1 MIHNL
6 TVCKG
11 LKLGIKVL
19 EKALWSGQ
27 EKKKKKKHPLEVG
40 VQQGSQESHGYQ
52 QLLPAPWP
60 CKRLKPLSD
69 HQTGNIPV

>member
-27 EKKKKKKHPLEVG
+27 EKKNKKKTPTRSGCPAGLTGEPW
-40 VQQGSQESHGYQ
+40 
-52 QLLPAPWP
+52 LPAAASST
-60 CKRLKPLSD
+60 LAL
-69 HQTGNIPV
+69 

>member
-27 EKKKKKKHPLEVG
+27 EKNQNTHSKRVSSRAQRRTMVTSSCFQHPGLVRG
-40 VQQGSQESHGYQ
+40 
-52 QLLPAPWP
+52 
-60 CKRLKPLSD
+60 
-69 HQTGNIPV
+69 